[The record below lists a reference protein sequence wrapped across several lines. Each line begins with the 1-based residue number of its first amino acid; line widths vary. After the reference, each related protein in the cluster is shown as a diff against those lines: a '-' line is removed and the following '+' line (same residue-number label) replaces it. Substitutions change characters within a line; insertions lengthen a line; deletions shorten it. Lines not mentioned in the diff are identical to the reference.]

1 MRLPV
6 PTSRRP
12 FVILS
17 ITVILCSKPANAAEL
32 RPETLAAWQEYV
44 KLTEARI
51 QSELDAEPFL
61 ALDSLSPSDAA
72 AARERLRSGRVY
84 VQKIKTLNEEGKTL
98 DIPKGMAHHWL
109 GAILIKG
116 VTVEDVLVWVQDCT
130 NFERTIKQ
138 VTESRQLSQD
148 GEVYRIFM
156 KLKGGRFRT
165 AHYNTEHVVEYE
177 RYGSDKASS
186 KTEATRI
193 AQLENA
199 GTPNEREKPVG
210 RDSGYMWRWNS
221 YWRYMKTEEGVIVE
235 CESISLS
242 RGVPVVFA
250 WFIKPFIISV
260 PKETLDSTLQSIR
273 DALIDA

>member
-1 MRLPV
+1 
-6 PTSRRP
+6 
-12 FVILS
+12 
-17 ITVILCSKPANAAEL
+17 
-32 RPETLAAWQEYV
+32 V

-51 QSELDAEPFL
+51 QSELGAEPFL
-61 ALDSLSPSDAA
+61 ALDSLPPSDAA
-72 AARERLRSGRVY
+72 AARDAILSGRVY
-84 VQKIKTLNEEGKTL
+84 VQKMKTLNEEGKKL

-116 VTVEDVLVWVQDCT
+116 VTVEDVLGWVQDCT
-130 NFERTIKQ
+130 NFEKTIEQ

-148 GEVYRIFM
+148 GNVYRIFM

-177 RYGSDKASS
+177 HYGSDKASS

-273 DALIDA
+273 DALIGA